1 MKFKDLFFAF
11 NELSPATMIEIY
23 INHERVL
30 MKAGEAAYQYGNLSV
45 VSFNSRTV
53 YLKRRVYNDAR
64 PINFKIVLKIPH
76 TKNQKTCTK
85 YIAI

>member
-30 MKAGEAAYQYGNLSV
+30 MKAGEAAYPAPYKKSKNLYQIYC
-45 VSFNSRTV
+45 N
-53 YLKRRVYNDAR
+53 
-64 PINFKIVLKIPH
+64 LKILWY
-76 TKNQKTCTK
+76 TKDS
-85 YIAI
+85 

>member
-30 MKAGEAAYQYGNLSV
+30 MKAGEAAYPAPSTSKLYKKS
-45 VSFNSRTV
+45 
-53 YLKRRVYNDAR
+53 
-64 PINFKIVLKIPH
+64 
-76 TKNQKTCTK
+76 KTCTK
-85 YIAI
+85 YIAIKKLWYTKDG

>member
-30 MKAGEAAYQYGNLSV
+30 MKAGEAAYPAPYKKS
-45 VSFNSRTV
+45 
-53 YLKRRVYNDAR
+53 
-64 PINFKIVLKIPH
+64 
-76 TKNQKTCTK
+76 KTCTK
-85 YIAI
+85 YIAIKTVVY

>member
-53 YLKRRVYNDAR
+53 Y
-64 PINFKIVLKIPH
+64 
-76 TKNQKTCTK
+76 
-85 YIAI
+85 

>member
-30 MKAGEAAYQYGNLSV
+30 MKAGEAAYPAPY
-45 VSFNSRTV
+45 
-53 YLKRRVYNDAR
+53 
-64 PINFKIVLKIPH
+64 
-76 TKNQKTCTK
+76 KNQKTCTK
-85 YIAI
+85 YIAIKKLWYTKDG

>member
-30 MKAGEAAYQYGNLSV
+30 MKAGEAAYQYGNLSEYM
-45 VSFNSRTV
+45 N
-53 YLKRRVYNDAR
+53 LKDFYKQ
-64 PINFKIVLKIPH
+64 F
-76 TKNQKTCTK
+76 
-85 YIAI
+85 